1 LVEYFLQK
9 APLSIWFIFSSTR
22 TDNFQAA
29 TLDEAEEE
37 LKHAYNLIELSEAK
51 FLEKTINI
59 GLC

>member
-1 LVEYFLQK
+1 
-9 APLSIWFIFSSTR
+9 
-22 TDNFQAA
+22 
-29 TLDEAEEE
+29 LDEAEEE